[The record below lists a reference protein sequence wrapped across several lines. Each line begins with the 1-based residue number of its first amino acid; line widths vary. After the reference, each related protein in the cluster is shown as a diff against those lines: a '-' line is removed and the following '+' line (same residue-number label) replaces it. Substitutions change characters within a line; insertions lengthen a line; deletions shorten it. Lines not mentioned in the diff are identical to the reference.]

1 MAVIDGGQEASGKYD
16 DQRELYGELLV
27 RTVIDGGLDAS
38 GKHDDGKGDGKCELY
53 GELLVFFGLIR
64 KTY

>member
-1 MAVIDGGQEASGKYD
+1 MAVIDGGQEASGKGD
-16 DQRELYGELLV
+16 D
-27 RTVIDGGLDAS
+27 
-38 GKHDDGKGDGKCELY
+38 KCELY